1 MRCVPATVAKPVL
14 FCKIVL
20 QYNEKKTNDEKQREE
35 HMNRLAFAASAML
48 VFGGMTATSL
58 AQEVTLKLHQMLPP
72 QATIPAKAL
81 TPWAEK
87 VMADSGGR
95 IKVELYP
102 AMQLGGKPPE
112 LYDQVK
118 DGVVDLTWTV
128 IGYTPGRFPT
138 TEAFELPF
146 MVTTGEATSKAFHE
160 YCEKHCAKEF
170 EGVKV
175 IAWHT
180 HGPGLIHSRNAVNKL
195 EDLNG
200 MKLRGASRV
209 INQMLEKLGA
219 APIGMPVPAVP
230 ESLSKGVIDGATIPW
245 EVTPSLK
252 VTELVTNHTSFSGE
266 HGLYTATFVFAM
278 NPNSYEKLPDDLK
291 KVIDANSGVAAAAM
305 MGRAMDE
312 GDKVGLDIA
321 EKAGNNIIVLD
332 EAETKRWQDTAT
344 PLIEAWEAEMTA
356 KGMDGKALV
365 EEARML
371 IEKHANGM

>member
-1 MRCVPATVAKPVL
+1 VL

-35 HMNRLAFAASAML
+35 HMNRLALAASAML

-160 YCEKHCAKEF
+160 YCEKHCTKEF

-305 MGRAMDE
+305 MGKAMDE

-365 EEARML
+365 EEARAL